1 MYLPGLKD
9 AKVTGMEK
17 RPDGM
22 DIHVEMEIC
31 PHECP
36 ECGSWTQKVH
46 DYRIRRIGHL
56 KLFERMT
63 RLVYNRRRYVC
74 RKCGKRFSER
84 NPFVG
89 RYQRF
94 SVEWNQAVGLRS
106 VKVKTFKEAAVSFGT
121 SASTITRR
129 FDALA
134 ASVMKEPGK
143 LPKAIAIDEYK
154 GDTRAGKYQVV
165 IANAETREPIDILPD
180 RRLKTVEDYLR
191 KHGEKV
197 EVVVMDMS
205 HTFKSAVRKA
215 LDKPVIVADRFH
227 FVRYVHWALERV
239 RIRVQKDFSD
249 YDRKR
254 CKKKRRVFH
263 KDSGKLS
270 DEERKILDRYLK
282 MHPDLRTAY
291 DLKETFKQWFKKA
304 KSVGQKKIARVKK
317 ALHHFYGLIESAGLT
332 EFKKTR
338 STLQNWET
346 EILNS
351 FVFGYS
357 NGFLEAINNTTKV
370 LKRNAYGYRNFNRMR
385 ARILLSHEYKELEIH
400 VA

>member
-9 AKVTGMEK
+9 VKVTGMDEME
-17 RPDGM
+17 DGI
-22 DIHVEMEIC
+22 DIHVEMEIRLHNC
-31 PHECP
+31 PQ
-36 ECGSWTQKVH
+36 CGARTQKVH

-63 RLVYNRRRYVC
+63 RLVYKRRRYVC
-74 RKCGKRFSER
+74 RECGKRFSEK

-94 SVEWNQAVGLRS
+94 SDDWNKAVALRS
-106 VKVKTFKEAAVSFGT
+106 VKAKTFKEMATSFGA
-121 SASTITRR
+121 SATTITRR

-134 ASVMKEPGK
+134 SHVMKGPGK

-154 GDTRAGKYQVV
+154 GDTRAGKYQVI
-165 IANAETREPIDILPD
+165 IADAVTRQPIDILPNRKLD
-180 RRLKTVEDYLR
+180 TVEAYLR
-191 KHGEKV
+191 EHGGDV

-205 HTFKSAVRKA
+205 HSFKSAVKKA
-215 LDKPVIVADRFH
+215 LGSPVIVADRFH

-249 YDRKR
+249 YDRKK

-263 KDSGKLS
+263 KNSCKLT
-270 DEERKILDRYLK
+270 EKEQWYLDRYLN
-282 MHPDLRTAY
+282 MHPDLQKAY
-291 DLKETFKQWFKKA
+291 KLKETFKKWFEKA
-304 KSVGQKKIARVKK
+304 KAEGSDGMDTIKEE
-317 ALHHFYGLIESAGLT
+317 LNNFYQLIEESGLE

-338 STLQNWET
+338 NTLRNWQV

-351 FVFGYS
+351 FAFGYN

-370 LKRNAYGYRNFNRMR
+370 LKRNAYGYRNFERMR
-385 ARILLSHEYKELEIH
+385 ARILLTRMYSEMEIH